1 MATQE
6 REQFKIEGAQLI
18 YCNFKGRES
27 QFNNEGDR
35 NFCVILDDKVAKQM
49 AKDGWNVKFPEPRD
63 EEDVRDP
70 YIQVSVK
77 YKFRPP
83 KIVMLTSTS
92 RTFLTEEN
100 VEILDGMDFANVD
113 LIANA
118 SHWEVGGKSGIKAY
132 LKTMYVTLDEDDLD
146 LKYAGKDEEG

>member
-1 MATQE
+1 MEQE
-6 REQFKIEGAQLI
+6 RIQFKVENARII
-18 YCNFKGRES
+18 YLNFKGRES
-27 QFNNEGDR
+27 QFNSQGDR
-35 NFCVILDDKVAKQM
+35 NFCVVLDDKTAKKM

-63 EEDVRDP
+63 EEEIRDP

-77 YKFRPP
+77 YKIRPP

-92 RTFLTEEN
+92 RTFLTEDN
-100 VEILDGMDFANVD
+100 VEILDGMDFRNVD

-118 SHWEVGGKSGIKAY
+118 SYWEVGGKSGIKAY

-146 LKYAGKDEEG
+146 LKYSAQVGE